1 MGRNVINEYKQE
13 NQCVDCLNF
22 DEFDLILEDLDSIDD
37 KIKQETDKRIRKIPD
52 QSTKV
57 AEKEDE
63 IDNLKDKLEGK
74 NDNYNA
80 VKITHDKKLKSNRQ
94 VRDKIDEICTK
105 ERSLKDEIALE
116 NENIKILSE
125 RQDKLKND
133 SNKSKN
139 KDLASVESFKD
150 QINQCEKE

>member
-13 NQCVDCLNF
+13 NQHRQFLNL

-74 NDNYNA
+74 NDIYST

-105 ERSLKDEIALE
+105 ERALKDDIALE

-133 SNKSKN
+133 S
-139 KDLASVESFKD
+139 
-150 QINQCEKE
+150 

>member
-22 DEFDLILEDLDSIDD
+22 DEFDLILEDLDSVDD

-57 AEKEDE
+57 NEKEDE

-74 NDNYNA
+74 NDIYST

-94 VRDKIDEICTK
+94 VRDKID
-105 ERSLKDEIALE
+105 
-116 NENIKILSE
+116 
-125 RQDKLKND
+125 
-133 SNKSKN
+133 
-139 KDLASVESFKD
+139 
-150 QINQCEKE
+150 